1 MSQARKSNLK
11 ELIQN
16 YNFDGN
22 VHKNVVQKILLT
34 NLLGRI

>member
-22 VHKNVVQKILLT
+22 GHKNAGAK
-34 NLLGRI
+34 NFAN